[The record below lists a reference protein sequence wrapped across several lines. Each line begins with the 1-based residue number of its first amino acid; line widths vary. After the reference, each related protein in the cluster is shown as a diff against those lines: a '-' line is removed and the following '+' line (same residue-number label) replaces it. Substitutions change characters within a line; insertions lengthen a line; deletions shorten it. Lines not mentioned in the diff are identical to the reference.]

1 MRLSVSLGVLALG
14 VLLATPVSAT
24 GQSPN
29 EQSRRW
35 QVDVV
40 GGISLFELPTGGEAA
55 LPPPGPTLTATS
67 PIYQSRRIPTWFL
80 SDGAS
85 LVNGAN
91 REFGFAALLPPI
103 DNVLGSL
110 GLAGSN
116 APLGGLRAARYF
128 TNRLALELGI
138 TLHQGSSEIDPALID
153 AAESAAAGF
162 DAAFTGLFS
171 SGAFSNVSVSSS
183 STVSGSTT
191 RELLSTVALRVHVLS
206 GRTSPYV
213 TIGGGVLSGVG
224 ARPSVTLRGD
234 YAFTFLGGPSF
245 VESDTLTIGFKQPL
259 SAQGIVGAGFRTELS
274 PRIGLVVDG
283 RAMIGKPTYT
293 LTLDAA
299 PTVETRTPAGFVES
313 GTTPSVHFSNNSS
326 TGRLSTLS
334 GDPLSGFE
342 VFRSSDWQVR
352 YVITAGIGIRF

>member
-1 MRLSVSLGVLALG
+1 MAIGLFGVLTNPAL
-14 VLLATPVSAT
+14 A
-24 GQSPN
+24 QSGN

-40 GGISLFELPTGGEAA
+40 AGVALFELPTSGEAA
-55 LPPPGPTLTATS
+55 LPAPGPTLTATS
-67 PIYQSRRIPTWFL
+67 PIYQSRRVPTWFL

-91 REFGFAALLPPI
+91 REFGVATQLPPI
-103 DNVLGSL
+103 DDVLGGL

-116 APLGGLRAARYF
+116 APMAGLRAARYF
-128 TNRLALELGI
+128 NDRLALELGL
-138 TLHQGSSEIDPALID
+138 TLHQGSSEIDPAVVD
-153 AAESAAAGF
+153 AAEAAAAGF

-171 SGAFSNVSVSSS
+171 NAAFSNVSVSSS
-183 STVSGSTT
+183 STVAGATT
-191 RELLSTVALRVHVLS
+191 RELLSMVALRVHVLS

-213 TIGGGVLSGVG
+213 TVGGGVLSGIG

-234 YAFTFLGGPSF
+234 YTFTYLGGPSF
-245 VESDTLTIGFKQPL
+245 AESDTLTIGFKQPL
-259 SAQGIVGAGFRTELS
+259 SVQGLVGAGFKTDLS

-293 LTLDAA
+293 LTLDSA

-326 TGRLSTLS
+326 TGRLSSLS
-334 GDPLSGFE
+334 GDPLTGFE
-342 VFRSSDWQVR
+342 AFRSSDWQVR
-352 YVITAGIGIRF
+352 YVITAGIAIWF